1 VNGLRTRKENEVIR
15 DIAVAAEVRT
25 SRGKNEA
32 HRTRRAGQIPAV
44 LYGAFKDPISIAVNP
59 REITKII
66 RSSTGY
72 NTIFNLAIAGG
83 ETTPVMVVDQQVDP
97 IRGTLLHADFKR
109 IDLAKR
115 IRISVPVTTTGEAQG
130 VKVQGGLL
138 EVITRAIE
146 IECLPDEIPEKF
158 VVDVTELMIGM
169 AKRAGDVA
177 LTGSMKLVSSADTVI
192 AHSVALR
199 AEEVAAPVEG
209 AAVVTPEAGAEPAAA
224 EPEVIKKGKKEEAAE
239 EKGDKGKKK

>member
-1 VNGLRTRKENEVIR
+1 VPREIP
-15 DIAVAAEVRT
+15 VAAEVRA

-32 HRTRRAGQIPAV
+32 HRTRGAGQIPAV
-44 LYGAFKDPISIAVNP
+44 VYGAFKDPVSVAVNP
-59 REITKII
+59 REIAKII
-66 RSSTGY
+66 RSATGY
-72 NTIFNLAIAGG
+72 NTIFDLAIAGG

-109 IDLAKR
+109 IDLTKR
-115 IRISVPVTTTGEAQG
+115 IRVSVPVTTTGEAKG

-158 VVDVTELMIGM
+158 VVDVTELMIGQ
-169 AKRAGDVA
+169 AKRASDVA
-177 LTGSMKLVSSADTVI
+177 LSGSMKLVSSGETVI

-209 AAVVTPEAGAEPAAA
+209 AAAATPEPGAAAAA

-239 EKGDKGKKK
+239 EKGKKK